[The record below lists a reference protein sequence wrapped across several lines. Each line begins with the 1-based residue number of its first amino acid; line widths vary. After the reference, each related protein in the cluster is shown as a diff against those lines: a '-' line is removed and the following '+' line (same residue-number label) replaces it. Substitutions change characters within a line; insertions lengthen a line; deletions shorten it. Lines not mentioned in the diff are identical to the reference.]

1 MRDSIRNDIRDGIE
15 SRLGGRPNRGR
26 APDPSHG
33 VILGG
38 VICIVGL
45 ILLLDHMGVISA
57 GNLWRFW
64 PLLLIV
70 AGVAKVT
77 DPQQRPWGAFLI
89 LIGVLFQLDSL
100 GIIRFRWS
108 ELWPLAII
116 VSARRRPSS
125 TLLERSPR

>member
-1 MRDSIRNDIRDGIE
+1 MTNFDKDSTKDSMRDSIRNDIRDGIE

-38 VICIVGL
+38 AICIVGL

-64 PLLLIV
+64 PLL
-70 AGVAKVT
+70 ASRA
-77 DPQQRPWGAFLI
+77 
-89 LIGVLFQLDSL
+89 S
-100 GIIRFRWS
+100 
-108 ELWPLAII
+108 
-116 VSARRRPSS
+116 
-125 TLLERSPR
+125 